1 MTAFKR
7 GTTVQWKQSYI
18 NQTWV
23 SFMLIVRFSKPE
35 GVSVMKCNL
44 CPFGGMYFLTVDEL
58 FKSVE

>member
-44 CPFGGMYFLTVDEL
+44 CPFGGNVL
-58 FKSVE
+58 SNCGRIIQIG